1 MYVQM
6 DEKTKSTKE
15 VKKDGNMDVKR
26 SNGWI
31 NQKMDKWSKTGWK
44 DKYRDR

>member
-15 VKKDGNMDVKR
+15 VKKDGNMDVKKVK
-26 SNGWI
+26 W
-31 NQKMDKWSKTGWK
+31 MDKSK
-44 DKYRDR
+44 DR